1 MLLVLLFGAQTSF
14 SMPSML
20 LEASRRLDSTEWELK
35 LRNLVLMI
43 QGKDERQK
51 NFIYIYINR
60 PPHRIYLLNIQST
73 VATRLLFFNQYHRR
87 SVIIGIPL

>member
-20 LEASRRLDSTEWELK
+20 LDSRLRLDSTEWELK

-43 QGKDERQK
+43 QSKGREAKE
-51 NFIYIYINR
+51 FHLYIY
-60 PPHRIYLLNIQST
+60 
-73 VATRLLFFNQYHRR
+73 
-87 SVIIGIPL
+87 